1 MRPHTEAWASRSD
14 STKGHMRYFLTDTET
29 AKMTGPIVDVAVIE
43 VNANLDVIGTYEC
56 LVDPQEPMS
65 PAAQA
70 VHGITD
76 AMVADAPTMAE
87 LIERDGK
94 PFPQDEEITIVA
106 HNAQF
111 DCRMLTQA
119 GLLPE
124 NYTRAC
130 TLKMARTIYADID
143 KERCNHKL
151 GTLAI
156 MFGLETGPA
165 HRAMGDTVTMLNLLR
180 RMAADTGATSLDELL
195 LLGTRHIS
203 QEDKLDFGKK
213 HNTDKIKDVPKS
225 YIDWMFKNVT
235 DLDPDL
241 RAALEIRMKS

>member
-1 MRPHTEAWASRSD
+1 
-14 STKGHMRYFLTDTET
+14 MRYFFTDTET

-43 VNANLDVIGTYEC
+43 VNANLDVVSVYES
-56 LVDPQEPMS
+56 LVDPQCPIS
-65 PAAQA
+65 PASQA

-76 AMVADAPTMAE
+76 DMVVNAPTMAE

-94 PFPQDEEITIVA
+94 PFPQEGDITVIA

-111 DCRMLTQA
+111 DCRMLNQA
-119 GLLPE
+119 MLLPE
-124 NYTRAC
+124 MYTRIC
-130 TLKMARTIYADID
+130 TLKMARTIWADID
-143 KERCNHKL
+143 MGLCNYKL

-165 HRAMGDTVTMLNLLR
+165 HRAMGDCVTLLNLVR
-180 RMAADTGATSLDELL
+180 HMALVNGASDLDELL
-195 LLGTRHIS
+195 NLGTRHIS
-203 QEDKLDFGKK
+203 QEDKLNFGKK
-213 HNTDKIKDVPKS
+213 HNTDKIKDVPKN

-241 RAALEIRMKS
+241 RAALSVRMES

>member
-1 MRPHTEAWASRSD
+1 ML
-14 STKGHMRYFLTDTET
+14 YYIVDTET
-29 AKMTGPIVDVAVIE
+29 AKMTGPIVDLAVIE
-43 VNANLDVIGTYEC
+43 VDANLDVIATYEC
-56 LVDPQEPMS
+56 LVDPQEPIS

-87 LIERDGK
+87 LIARDGS
-94 PFPQDEEITIVA
+94 PFPHDEPITVIA

-111 DCRMLTQA
+111 DCRMLAQA
-119 GLLPE
+119 GLLPA

-130 TLKMARTIYADID
+130 TLKMARAIWPGLDM
-143 KERCNHKL
+143 ERCNHKL

-165 HRAMGDTVTMLNLLR
+165 HRAMGDTATLLNLLR
-180 RMAADTGATSLDELL
+180 HMAKVNGAASLDDLL
-195 LLGTRHIS
+195 ALGTRHIA
-203 QEDKLDFGKK
+203 QTDKLNFGSK
-213 HNTDKIKDVPKS
+213 HKDDLIKGVPKS
-225 YIDWMFKNVT
+225 YIAWMMKNVT

-241 RAALEIRMKS
+241 KAALDIRMQG